1 MLRVLLV
8 LVPLLLLAR
17 PAAAADCTA
26 TSTGRVPLNDLG
38 PGLYLG
44 VPGGLYPGGVNTRP
58 AAHQAAGLAIAN
70 AIVPLDTLGVPDPVN
85 GRVLLISIG
94 MSNATQEF
102 SRFVVKSNADALR
115 RSTTRVVDCAI
126 GGQAANVIDDPA
138 VPYWDSVAT
147 RLRGRGFSP
156 AQVQVAWIKE
166 ADAGPTGTFAVSS
179 ESLAVHLARIVR
191 ILKVEC
197 PNVKLAY
204 FTSRIYA
211 GYATTMLNP
220 EPYAYESAFAVRQ
233 VIEKQLAGD
242 PTLNYDPGAGPV
254 QAPWLAWGP
263 YLWADGLSARS
274 DGLTWACSELAAD
287 GTHPAPAGQL
297 KVADSLLAFFRW
309 DDTTAPWY
317 RIAGALDAAPSPSS
331 HIQLAVS
338 PHPSRSEVTLSVTAP
353 AGERWW
359 LTLYD
364 ATGRVQWQEHGV
376 AAAAT
381 QQLRWDGRDVRGAPS
396 PPGAYWARLESRSGT
411 VTRLVLR
418 LASD

>member
-1 MLRVLLV
+1 MRFS
-8 LVPLLLLAR
+8 PLLLFALLAFTR
-17 PAAAADCTA
+17 PAGAADCSA

-38 PGLYLG
+38 AGLYLG

-58 AAHQAAGLAIAN
+58 AAHLAAGLAIAH
-70 AIVPLDTLGVPDPVN
+70 AIVPLDTLGAPDPVN

-166 ADAGPTGTFAVSS
+166 ADAGPSGTFAVSS
-179 ESLAVHLARIVR
+179 ETLAVHLARIVR

-211 GYATTMLNP
+211 GYATTALNP
-220 EPYAYESAFAVRQ
+220 EPYAYESGFAVRR
-233 VIEKQLAGD
+233 VIERQLAGD
-242 PTLNYDPGAGPV
+242 PDLNFDPNAGPV
-254 QAPWLAWGP
+254 QSPWLSWGP

-317 RIAGALDAAPSPSS
+317 RIPGSLDVTPTPSS
-331 HIQLAVS
+331 LVQLAAS
-338 PHPSRSEVTLSVTAP
+338 PNPSRAGVTLSVTVP
-353 AGERWW
+353 AGDRWR
-359 LTLYD
+359 LTLHD
-364 ATGRVQWQEHGV
+364 AAGRVLWREQGV
-376 AAAAT
+376 AEAT
-381 QQLRWDGRDVRGAPS
+381 PQLLQWEGRDTRGAPS
-396 PPGAYWARLESRSGT
+396 PPGAYWARLESRAGT

-418 LASD
+418 LAAD